1 MEFLGLDFYRFSNV
15 YDNEKADSFSAKMI
29 VIYIKSEKRLY
40 HVLTSAIHGIEGM
53 IDDVKLQALT
63 YKYHI
68 CNFDWYLTFTSAHS

>member
-1 MEFLGLDFYRFSNV
+1 M
-15 YDNEKADSFSAKMI
+15 MI
-29 VIYIKSEKRLY
+29 VIDIKSEKRLY